1 LAAYIDLFQ
10 PEYHSQ
16 STLEGPECDGGAG
29 AMEQGISISNSC
41 LIKYKAKNKRE
52 REEKR
57 REKGKIT
64 S

>member
-29 AMEQGISISNSC
+29 AMEQGINISNSC

-52 REEKR
+52 RER
-57 REKGKIT
+57 G
-64 S
+64 